1 MDKPLEQRGP
11 ASAGGLQGQIEAL
24 KRRVAALEAAH
35 AESDARIRELSDQNT
50 ALVQL
55 TVASQLLSASLD
67 RDDVLAA
74 IEEVVVN
81 MVGSEELAIFDLDAD
96 GQSLRVARARGID
109 PRSPRM
115 RLATGA
121 MRHAMNAG
129 RTLVIKRAQPGVE
142 TDGGL
147 TAAIPLK
154 IDGQATG
161 VIAIFRLLEQ
171 KAGLDPTDLELFEVL
186 SRQAAMAL
194 YTTAYRSLRPTVRP
208 PVGAEVPSE
217 PTPLK
222 ANVNAKQKESR

>member
-1 MDKPLEQRGP
+1 MDKSMDPRGP
-11 ASAGGLQGQIEAL
+11 ASTGGLQGQIEAL

-50 ALVQL
+50 SLVQL

-67 RDDVLAA
+67 REGVLSA

-81 MVGSEELAIFDLDAD
+81 MVGSEELAIFDLDSD
-96 GQSLRVARARGID
+96 GRSLRVARARGID
-109 PRSPRM
+109 PKSPRM
-115 RLATGA
+115 RLAGGA
-121 MRHAMNAG
+121 MRNAMNAG
-129 RTLVIKRAQPGVE
+129 RTLVIKRRQPGLE

-147 TAAIPLK
+147 TAAVPLK
-154 IDGQATG
+154 IEGQPTG

-171 KAGLDPTDLELFEVL
+171 KAELDPTDLELFEVL

-208 PVGAEVPSE
+208 PVGAEVP
-217 PTPLK
+217 TDHHH
-222 ANVNAKQKESR
+222 